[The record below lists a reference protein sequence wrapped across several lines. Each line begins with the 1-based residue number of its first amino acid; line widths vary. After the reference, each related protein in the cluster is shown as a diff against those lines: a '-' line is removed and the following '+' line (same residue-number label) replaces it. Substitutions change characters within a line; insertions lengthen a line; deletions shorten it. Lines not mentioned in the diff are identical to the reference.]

1 MALFADLSQFQN
13 HIAAAESGS
22 NLHFCKII
30 SADHQIFPKSTIDH
44 TGTLAIEVLDGL
56 VGQ

>member
-1 MALFADLSQFQN
+1 MTLFADLSQFQN
-13 HIAAAESGS
+13 HIAAAESSS

-44 TGTLAIEVLDGL
+44 TGALAIEVLDGL